1 MYLGG
6 ISSLSA
12 VLGEKFNDHRIES
25 PKFFESRHAPLV
37 CVWLLTI
44 AVFSM
49 FPLLQR
55 YSGYLCFKRNS
66 KNIIPAPISV
76 NILILLISRDLL
88 SLPTLSLLGCFLI
101 LCHYFKKLEPV
112 TTFEHTSNDLPK
124 KGLAP
129 SSVSPHN
136 SASRSMKGRK
146 SPLPKLISETELQSQ
161 IWSWMDWIWW
171 TAFNCSIGKLVFVKY
186 SKQACEK
193 TPYKYSFY

>member
-1 MYLGG
+1 MKNQFFQQQ
-6 ISSLSA
+6 SLFSCILE
-12 VLGEKFNDHRIES
+12 VFHLH
-25 PKFFESRHAPLV
+25 
-37 CVWLLTI
+37 LLFWERNSMII
-44 AVFSM
+44 ASNLQNSLKVDTLRWSVYGS
-49 FPLLQR
+49 LLQ
-55 YSGYLCFKRNS
+55 LCFQCFHCFKGIVGIYVLNETENIS
-66 KNIIPAPISV
+66 PTPIIVNII
-76 NILILLISRDLL
+76 ILIISRDLL

-171 TAFNCSIGKLVFVKY
+171 TAFNCSIGKLLFV
-186 SKQACEK
+186 
-193 TPYKYSFY
+193 